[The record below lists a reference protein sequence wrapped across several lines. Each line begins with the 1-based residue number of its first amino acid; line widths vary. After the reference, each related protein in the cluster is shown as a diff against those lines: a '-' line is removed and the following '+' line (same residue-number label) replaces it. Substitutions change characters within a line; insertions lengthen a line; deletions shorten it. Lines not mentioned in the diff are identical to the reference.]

1 MNINYIIYI
10 LLLFGQ
16 SKICVN
22 SFNLN
27 FYNPSTKINYS
38 NKIDKLNKLN
48 KFDKIAI
55 DKKIN
60 KIEQLSIKDKN
71 EIQKFSLLS
80 KLIYE
85 YDFHNIN
92 NIKDVNNK
100 NNYVLDI
107 SSNQKTNLT
116 FDFINNH
123 NVYFSSEQY
132 VSFLHDN
139 NFAEKTKEY
148 FNILNNKIPN
158 SQIYG
163 YFCKNRLYS
172 LILIN
177 HEFEE
182 IVVVFRGSQYND
194 EWLYNFY
201 INERNLDFNKNYSMH
216 NGIYTMYA
224 YNNIDKNIV
233 YILKNL
239 YEYFPNYRKIITGH
253 SKGAIS
259 SILLSF
265 ELLNT
270 INKNYN
276 YEIYSFGN
284 PPLFNYKLA
293 DTLHHHP
300 NLKIYNIMNKHDI
313 VSSIPFPF
321 HYQIGDEIILDGK
334 NTQIV
339 HHPSP
344 YKISFFDTVLN
355 FYNSIAQHDMDIYV
369 KNIN

>member
-1 MNINYIIYI
+1 MNINYILYI

-16 SKICVN
+16 LKICVN

-38 NKIDKLNKLN
+38 NKIDKLH
-48 KFDKIAI
+48 KIVT

-123 NVYFSSEQY
+123 NIYFNLEQY

-163 YFCKNRLYS
+163 YFCKNRLHS

-194 EWLYNFY
+194 EWIYNFY
-201 INERNLDFNKNYSMH
+201 INEKNLDFNKNYSIH

-293 DTLHHHP
+293 DMLHHHP
-300 NLKIYNIMNKHDI
+300 NLKIFNVMNKYDI
-313 VSSIPFPF
+313 IASIPFPF

-334 NTQIV
+334 NTQII
-339 HHPSP
+339 HHPTP